1 MKMMIIGPQGSGKGT
16 YADRLSEKFS
26 IPHISTGEIFRENI
40 KQKTELGK
48 KIEKFVNSGLLVPD
62 DMTMKVVEERIKK
75 PDCKKGFIFDGFPR
89 TIKQA
94 EELEKIS
101 SLDVVLYLDCPE
113 WLLVKRMSSR
123 ITCKNC
129 GKVYNL
135 LNVKPKKEGVCD
147 DCEGKLVV
155 REDETTEA
163 IKMRLKEYEKGTKPL
178 IDYYDKKGILKRFY
192 NDVFERSPEEC
203 VSKILDILGVKK

>member
-16 YADRLSEKFS
+16 YADRLSEKFGV
-26 IPHISTGEIFRENI
+26 PHISTGEIFRENI

-48 KIEKFVNSGLLVPD
+48 NIEKFVNSGLLVPD
-62 DMTMKVVEERIKK
+62 DVTMKVVEERINK

-89 TIKQA
+89 TTKQA

-101 SLDVVLYLDCPE
+101 PLDVVLYLDCPE

-129 GKVYNL
+129 GKIYNL
-135 LNVKPKKEGVCD
+135 LNVKPKKEGVCN

-155 REDETTEA
+155 REDETPEA